1 MLKADFKAYAKAIGA
16 RGKEVSKLSCQ
27 EQVVLEEH
35 ERLSPHLLFEIIRR
49 DGDEELSRP
58 AKALL
63 FSGFI
68 AGILISFSF
77 LFKAVLTM
85 YLPDKPWS
93 NLITSIG
100 YTTGFIIVILGRL
113 QLFTE
118 NTITTIIPLFKDFSP
133 GKFMKVMRL
142 WGLVLLANLTG
153 TLAAAFFFSTPTFV
167 SPELIAVMHDIAS
180 HVVVMTPME
189 NIIKGIPAG
198 ILIAAI
204 VWMMPLSR
212 SFSFFLILFFTYF
225 ISLGGFAHIVVGSG
239 ELAYEVING
248 RADLYDY
255 FIRFLLPTGF
265 GNILGGTLVFTL
277 LIYAQVSEELKDGVE
292 DSCRIK

>member
-1 MLKADFKAYAKAIGA
+1 MLHT
-16 RGKEVSKLSCQ
+16 ESSKLSCQ

-49 DGDEELSRP
+49 DGEEELSRP
-58 AKALL
+58 ARALL

-77 LFKAVLTM
+77 LFKAVLTI
-85 YLPDKPWS
+85 YLPDKPWC

-118 NTITTIIPLFKDFSP
+118 NTITTIIPLFKDFSKV
-133 GKFMKVMRL
+133 KFLKVMRL
-142 WGLVLLANLTG
+142 WGLVLLANLIG
-153 TLAAAFFFSTPTFV
+153 TFLAAIFLSTPIFVTPELAAA
-167 SPELIAVMHDIAS
+167 LHGMAS
-180 HVVVMTPME
+180 HVAAMTPIE

-225 ISLGGFAHIVVGSG
+225 ISLGNFAHVVVGSG

-248 RADLYDY
+248 GAGLYDY
-255 FIRFLLPTGF
+255 FIRFLLPTGL

-277 LIYAQVSEELKDGVE
+277 LIYAQVCEELKDGTE
-292 DSCRIK
+292 GSCRIK

>member
-1 MLKADFKAYAKAIGA
+1 MLHT
-16 RGKEVSKLSCQ
+16 ESSKLSCQ

-49 DGDEELSRP
+49 DGEEELSRP
-58 AKALL
+58 ARALL

-77 LFKAVLTM
+77 LFKAVLTI

-100 YTTGFIIVILGRL
+100 STTGFIVVILGRL

-118 NTITTIIPLFKDFSP
+118 NTITTMIPLFKDFSKV
-133 GKFMKVMRL
+133 KFLRVMRL
-142 WGLVLLANLTG
+142 WGLVLLANLIG
-153 TLAAAFFFSTPTFV
+153 TFLAAIFLSTPIFVTPELAAA
-167 SPELIAVMHDIAS
+167 LHGMAS
-180 HVVVMTPME
+180 HVVAMTPIE

-225 ISLGGFAHIVVGSG
+225 ISLGNFAHVVVGSG
-239 ELAYEVING
+239 ELAYEVMNG
-248 RADLYDY
+248 GAGLYDY
-255 FIRFLLPTGF
+255 FIRFLIPTGF

-277 LIYAQVSEELKDGVE
+277 LIYAQVCEELKDGTE
-292 DSCRIK
+292 GSCRIK

>member
-1 MLKADFKAYAKAIGA
+1 MSQT
-16 RGKEVSKLSCQ
+16 ESSKLSCQ

-49 DGDEELSRP
+49 DGEEELSRP

-77 LFKAVLTM
+77 LFKAVLAL

-118 NTITTIIPLFKDFSP
+118 NTITTMIPLFREFS
-133 GKFMKVMRL
+133 GVKFLNIMRL
-142 WGLVLLANLTG
+142 WGLVLLANLIG
-153 TLAAAFFFSTPTFV
+153 TFTAAIFLSIPTFVTPELAAA
-167 SPELIAVMHDIAS
+167 LHGIAS
-180 HVVVMTPME
+180 HVAAMTPAE
-189 NIIKGIPAG
+189 NVIKGIPAG

-212 SFSFFLILFFTYF
+212 SFSLFLILFFTYF
-225 ISLGGFAHIVVGSG
+225 ISLASFAHVVVGSS

-248 RADLYDY
+248 GANLYDY
-255 FIRFLLPTGF
+255 FIRFLVPTGF

-277 LIYAQVSEELKDGVE
+277 LIYAQVSKELRNGSE
-292 DSCRIK
+292 SCSRIK

>member
-1 MLKADFKAYAKAIGA
+1 MLHT
-16 RGKEVSKLSCQ
+16 ESSKLSCQ

-49 DGDEELSRP
+49 DGEEELSRP
-58 AKALL
+58 ARALL

-77 LFKAVLTM
+77 LFKAVLTI

-100 YTTGFIIVILGRL
+100 YTTGFIVVILGRL

-118 NTITTIIPLFKDFSP
+118 NTITTMIPLFKDFSKV
-133 GKFMKVMRL
+133 KFLRVMRL
-142 WGLVLLANLTG
+142 WGLVLLANLIG
-153 TLAAAFFFSTPTFV
+153 TFLAAIFLSTPIFVTPELAAA
-167 SPELIAVMHDIAS
+167 LHGMAS
-180 HVVVMTPME
+180 HVVAMTPIE

-225 ISLGGFAHIVVGSG
+225 ISLGNFAHVVVGSG

-248 RADLYDY
+248 GAGLYDY
-255 FIRFLLPTGF
+255 FIRFLIPTGF

-277 LIYAQVSEELKDGVE
+277 LIYAQVCEELKDGTE
-292 DSCRIK
+292 GSCRIK

>member
-1 MLKADFKAYAKAIGA
+1 MLNVDVKVE
-16 RGKEVSKLSCQ
+16 GKTIEIKEIASSKLSCQ

-49 DGDEELSRP
+49 DGDEELARP
-58 AKALL
+58 ARALL

-68 AGILISFSF
+68 AGIIISFSF
-77 LFKAVLTM
+77 LFKAVLTI

-100 YTTGFIIVILGRL
+100 YTTGFILVILGRM

-118 NTITTIIPLFKDFSP
+118 NTITTIIPLFKEFS
-133 GKFMKVMRL
+133 GVKFLNIMRL
-142 WGLVLLANLTG
+142 WGLVLLANLIG
-153 TLAAAFFFSTPTFV
+153 TFLAAIFLSMPTFV
-167 SPELIAVMHDIAS
+167 TPELATALHGIAS
-180 HVVVMTPME
+180 HAAAMTPME
-189 NIIKGIPAG
+189 NIVKGIPAG

-212 SFSFFLILFFTYF
+212 SFSLFLILFFTYF
-225 ISLGGFAHIVVGSG
+225 ISLGSFAHVVVGSG

-248 RADLYDY
+248 GAGLYDY
-255 FIRFLLPTGF
+255 FVRFLIPTGF

-277 LIYAQVSEELKDGVE
+277 LIYAQVSTELKDGVDE
-292 DSCRIK
+292 SCRIK

>member
-1 MLKADFKAYAKAIGA
+1 MLHT
-16 RGKEVSKLSCQ
+16 ESSKLSCQ

-100 YTTGFIIVILGRL
+100 YTTGFIVVILGRL

-118 NTITTIIPLFKDFSP
+118 NTITTMIPLFKDFSKV
-133 GKFMKVMRL
+133 KFLRVMRL
-142 WGLVLLANLTG
+142 WGLVLLANLIG
-153 TLAAAFFFSTPTFV
+153 TFLAAIFLSTPIFVTPELAAA
-167 SPELIAVMHDIAS
+167 LHGMAS
-180 HVVVMTPME
+180 HVVAMTPIE

-225 ISLGGFAHIVVGSG
+225 ISLGNFAHVVVGSG

-248 RADLYDY
+248 GASLYDY
-255 FIRFLLPTGF
+255 FVRFLIPTGF

-277 LIYAQVSEELKDGVE
+277 LIYAQVCEELKDGTE
-292 DSCRIK
+292 GSCRIK

>member
-1 MLKADFKAYAKAIGA
+1 MLHT
-16 RGKEVSKLSCQ
+16 ESSKLSCQ

-49 DGDEELSRP
+49 DGEEELSRP
-58 AKALL
+58 ARALL

-77 LFKAVLTM
+77 LFKAVLTI

-100 YTTGFIIVILGRL
+100 YTTGFIVVILGRL

-118 NTITTIIPLFKDFSP
+118 NTITTMIPLFKDFSKV
-133 GKFMKVMRL
+133 KFLRVMRL
-142 WGLVLLANLTG
+142 WGLVLLANLIG
-153 TLAAAFFFSTPTFV
+153 TFLAAIFLSTPIFVTPELAAA
-167 SPELIAVMHDIAS
+167 LHGMAS
-180 HVVVMTPME
+180 HVVAMTPIE

-225 ISLGGFAHIVVGSG
+225 ISLGNFAHVVVGSG

-248 RADLYDY
+248 EASLYDY
-255 FIRFLLPTGF
+255 FVRFLIPTGF

-277 LIYAQVSEELKDGVE
+277 LIYAQVCEELKDGTE
-292 DSCRIK
+292 GSCRIK

>member
-1 MLKADFKAYAKAIGA
+1 MLHT
-16 RGKEVSKLSCQ
+16 ESSKLSCQ

-49 DGDEELSRP
+49 DGEEELSRP
-58 AKALL
+58 ARALL

-77 LFKAVLTM
+77 LFKSVLTI

-100 YTTGFIIVILGRL
+100 YTTGFIVVILGRL

-118 NTITTIIPLFKDFSP
+118 NTITTMIPLFKDFSKV
-133 GKFMKVMRL
+133 KFLRVMRL
-142 WGLVLLANLTG
+142 WGLVLLANLIG
-153 TLAAAFFFSTPTFV
+153 TFLAAIFLSTPIFVTPELAAA
-167 SPELIAVMHDIAS
+167 LHGMAS
-180 HVVVMTPME
+180 HVVAMTPIE

-225 ISLGGFAHIVVGSG
+225 ISLGNFAHVVVGSG

-248 RADLYDY
+248 EASLYDY
-255 FIRFLLPTGF
+255 FVRFLIPTGF

-277 LIYAQVSEELKDGVE
+277 LIYAQVCEELKDGTE
-292 DSCRIK
+292 GSCRIK

>member
-1 MLKADFKAYAKAIGA
+1 MLHT
-16 RGKEVSKLSCQ
+16 ESSKLSCQ

-49 DGDEELSRP
+49 DGEEELSRP
-58 AKALL
+58 ARALL

-77 LFKAVLTM
+77 LFKAVLTI

-100 YTTGFIIVILGRL
+100 YTTGFIVVILGRL

-118 NTITTIIPLFKDFSP
+118 NTITTMIPLFKDFSKV
-133 GKFMKVMRL
+133 KFLRVMRL
-142 WGLVLLANLTG
+142 WGLVLLANLIG
-153 TLAAAFFFSTPTFV
+153 TFLAAIFLSTPIFVTPELAAA
-167 SPELIAVMHDIAS
+167 LHGMAS
-180 HVVVMTPME
+180 HVVAMTPIE

-225 ISLGGFAHIVVGSG
+225 ISLGNFAHVVVGSG
-239 ELAYEVING
+239 ELAYEVMNG
-248 RADLYDY
+248 GAGLYDY
-255 FIRFLLPTGF
+255 FVRFLIPTGF

-277 LIYAQVSEELKDGVE
+277 LIYAQVCEELKDGTE
-292 DSCRIK
+292 GSCRIK

>member
-1 MLKADFKAYAKAIGA
+1 MLHT
-16 RGKEVSKLSCQ
+16 ESSKLSCQ

-49 DGDEELSRP
+49 DGEEELSRP
-58 AKALL
+58 ARALL

-77 LFKAVLTM
+77 LFKAVLTI

-100 YTTGFIIVILGRL
+100 YTTGFIVVILGRL

-118 NTITTIIPLFKDFSP
+118 NTITTMIPLFKDFSKV
-133 GKFMKVMRL
+133 KFLRVMRL
-142 WGLVLLANLTG
+142 WGLVLLANLIG
-153 TLAAAFFFSTPTFV
+153 TFLAAIFLSTPIFVTPELAAA
-167 SPELIAVMHDIAS
+167 LHGMAS
-180 HVVVMTPME
+180 HVVAMTPIE

-225 ISLGGFAHIVVGSG
+225 ISLGNFAHVVVGSG
-239 ELAYEVING
+239 ELAYEVMNG
-248 RADLYDY
+248 GAGLYDY
-255 FIRFLLPTGF
+255 FIRFLIPTGF

-277 LIYAQVSEELKDGVE
+277 LIYAQVCEELKDGTE
-292 DSCRIK
+292 GSCRIK

>member
-1 MLKADFKAYAKAIGA
+1 MLHT
-16 RGKEVSKLSCQ
+16 ESSKLSCQ

-49 DGDEELSRP
+49 DGEEELSRP
-58 AKALL
+58 ARALL

-77 LFKAVLTM
+77 LFKSVLTI

-100 YTTGFIIVILGRL
+100 YTTGFIVVILGRL

-118 NTITTIIPLFKDFSP
+118 NTITTMIPLFKDFSKV
-133 GKFMKVMRL
+133 KFLRVMRL
-142 WGLVLLANLTG
+142 WGLVLLANLIG
-153 TLAAAFFFSTPTFV
+153 TFLAAIFLSTPIFVTPELAAA
-167 SPELIAVMHDIAS
+167 LHGMAS
-180 HVVVMTPME
+180 HVVAMTPIE

-225 ISLGGFAHIVVGSG
+225 ISLGNFAHVVVGSG

-248 RADLYDY
+248 GASLYDY
-255 FIRFLLPTGF
+255 FVRFLIPTGF

-277 LIYAQVSEELKDGVE
+277 LIYAQVCEELKDGTE
-292 DSCRIK
+292 GSCRIK

>member
-1 MLKADFKAYAKAIGA
+1 MLNVDVKVE
-16 RGKEVSKLSCQ
+16 GKTIELKEIASSKLSCQ

-49 DGDEELSRP
+49 DGEEELSRP
-58 AKALL
+58 TKALL

-77 LFKAVLTM
+77 LFKAVLTI

-93 NLITSIG
+93 NLITCIG
-100 YTTGFIIVILGRL
+100 YTTGFILVILGRL

-118 NTITTIIPLFKDFSP
+118 NTITTMIPLFKDFSAV
-133 GKFMKVMRL
+133 KFLNIMRL
-142 WGLVLLANLTG
+142 WGLVLFANLVG
-153 TLAAAFFFSTPTFV
+153 TFCAAIFFSLPTFV
-167 SPELIAVMHDIAS
+167 TPELATALHGIAS
-180 HVVVMTPME
+180 HVVALTPME

-204 VWMMPLSR
+204 VWMMPLAR
-212 SFSFFLILFFTYF
+212 SFSLFLIFFFTYF
-225 ISLGGFAHIVVGSG
+225 ISLGNFAHVVVGSG

-248 RADLYDY
+248 GAGLYDY
-255 FIRFLLPTGF
+255 IFRFLIPTGF
-265 GNILGGTLVFTL
+265 GNILGGTLVITV
-277 LIYAQVSEELKDGVE
+277 LIYAQVSRELKDGIE
-292 DSCRIK
+292 ESCKIR

>member
-1 MLKADFKAYAKAIGA
+1 MLHT
-16 RGKEVSKLSCQ
+16 ESSKLSCQ

-49 DGDEELSRP
+49 DGEEELSRP
-58 AKALL
+58 ARALL

-77 LFKAVLTM
+77 LFKAVLTI

-100 YTTGFIIVILGRL
+100 YTTGFIVVILGRL

-118 NTITTIIPLFKDFSP
+118 NTITTMIPLFKDFSKV
-133 GKFMKVMRL
+133 KFLRVMRL
-142 WGLVLLANLTG
+142 WGLVLLANLIG
-153 TLAAAFFFSTPTFV
+153 TFLAAIFLSTPIFVTPELAAA
-167 SPELIAVMHDIAS
+167 LHGMAS
-180 HVVVMTPME
+180 HVVAMTPIE

-225 ISLGGFAHIVVGSG
+225 ISLGNFAHVVVGSG

-248 RADLYDY
+248 GASLYDY
-255 FIRFLLPTGF
+255 FVRFLIPTGF

-277 LIYAQVSEELKDGVE
+277 LIYAQVCEELKDGTE
-292 DSCRIK
+292 GSCRIK

>member
-1 MLKADFKAYAKAIGA
+1 MLHTEA
-16 RGKEVSKLSCQ
+16 SKLSCQ

-49 DGDEELSRP
+49 DGEEELSRP
-58 AKALL
+58 ARALL

-77 LFKAVLTM
+77 LFKAILTI
-85 YLPDKPWS
+85 YLPDQPWC

-118 NTITTIIPLFKDFSP
+118 NTITTIIPLFKDFSKV
-133 GKFMKVMRL
+133 KFLKVMRL
-142 WGLVLLANLTG
+142 WGLVLLANLIG
-153 TLAAAFFFSTPTFV
+153 TFLAAIFLSTPIFVTPELAAA
-167 SPELIAVMHDIAS
+167 LHGMAS
-180 HVVVMTPME
+180 HVVAMTPIE

-225 ISLGGFAHIVVGSG
+225 ISLGNFAHVVVGSG

-248 RADLYDY
+248 EAGLYDY
-255 FIRFLLPTGF
+255 FIRFLLPTGL

-277 LIYAQVSEELKDGVE
+277 LIYAQVCEELKDGTE
-292 DSCRIK
+292 GSCRIK

>member
-1 MLKADFKAYAKAIGA
+1 MLNVDVKVE
-16 RGKEVSKLSCQ
+16 GKTIELKEIASSKLSCQ

-49 DGDEELSRP
+49 DGEEELSRP
-58 AKALL
+58 TKALL

-77 LFKAVLTM
+77 LFKAVLTI

-93 NLITSIG
+93 NLITCIG
-100 YTTGFIIVILGRL
+100 YTTGFILVILGRL

-118 NTITTIIPLFKDFSP
+118 NTITTMIPLFKDFS
-133 GKFMKVMRL
+133 GVKFLNIMRL
-142 WGLVLLANLTG
+142 WGLVLLANLVG
-153 TLAAAFFFSTPTFV
+153 TCCAAIFFSLPTFV
-167 SPELIAVMHDIAS
+167 TPELATALHGIAS
-180 HVVVMTPME
+180 HVVALTPME

-212 SFSFFLILFFTYF
+212 SFSLFLIFFFTYF
-225 ISLGGFAHIVVGSG
+225 ISLGNFAHVVVGSG

-248 RADLYDY
+248 GAGLYDY
-255 FIRFLLPTGF
+255 IFRFLIPTGF
-265 GNILGGTLVFTL
+265 GNILGGTLVFTV
-277 LIYAQVSEELKDGVE
+277 LIYAQVSRELKDGIE
-292 DSCRIK
+292 ESCKIR

>member
-1 MLKADFKAYAKAIGA
+1 MLHT
-16 RGKEVSKLSCQ
+16 ESSKLSCQ

-49 DGDEELSRP
+49 DGEEELSRP
-58 AKALL
+58 ARALL

-77 LFKAVLTM
+77 LFKAVLTI

-100 YTTGFIIVILGRL
+100 YTTGFIVVILGRL

-118 NTITTIIPLFKDFSP
+118 NTITTMIPLFKDFSKV
-133 GKFMKVMRL
+133 KFLRVMRL
-142 WGLVLLANLTG
+142 WGLVLLANLIG
-153 TLAAAFFFSTPTFV
+153 TFLAAIFLSTPIFVTTELAAA
-167 SPELIAVMHDIAS
+167 LHGMAS
-180 HVVVMTPME
+180 HVVAMTPIE

-225 ISLGGFAHIVVGSG
+225 ISLGNFAHVVVGSG
-239 ELAYEVING
+239 ELAYEVMNG
-248 RADLYDY
+248 GAGLYDY
-255 FIRFLLPTGF
+255 FIRFLIPTGF

-277 LIYAQVSEELKDGVE
+277 LIYAQVCEELKDGTE
-292 DSCRIK
+292 GSCRIK

>member
-1 MLKADFKAYAKAIGA
+1 MLNVDVKVE
-16 RGKEVSKLSCQ
+16 GKTIELKEIASSKLSCQ

-49 DGDEELSRP
+49 DGEEELSRP
-58 AKALL
+58 TKALL

-77 LFKAVLTM
+77 LFKAVLTI

-93 NLITSIG
+93 NLITCIG
-100 YTTGFIIVILGRL
+100 YTTGFILVILGRL

-118 NTITTIIPLFKDFSP
+118 NTITTMIPLFKDFSAV
-133 GKFMKVMRL
+133 KFLNIMRL
-142 WGLVLLANLTG
+142 WGLVLFANLVG
-153 TLAAAFFFSTPTFV
+153 TCCAAIFFSLPTFV
-167 SPELIAVMHDIAS
+167 TPELATALHGIAS
-180 HVVVMTPME
+180 HVVALTPME

-204 VWMMPLSR
+204 VWMMPLAR
-212 SFSFFLILFFTYF
+212 SFSLFLIFFFTYF
-225 ISLGGFAHIVVGSG
+225 ISLGNFAHVVVGSG

-248 RADLYDY
+248 GAGLYDY
-255 FIRFLLPTGF
+255 IFRFLIPTGF
-265 GNILGGTLVFTL
+265 GNILGGTLVFTV
-277 LIYAQVSEELKDGVE
+277 LIYAQVSRELKDGIE
-292 DSCRIK
+292 ESCKIR

>member
-1 MLKADFKAYAKAIGA
+1 MLHT
-16 RGKEVSKLSCQ
+16 ESSKLSCQ

-49 DGDEELSRP
+49 DGEEELSRP
-58 AKALL
+58 ARALL

-77 LFKAVLTM
+77 LFKAVLTI

-100 YTTGFIIVILGRL
+100 YTTGFIVVILGRL

-118 NTITTIIPLFKDFSP
+118 NTITTMIPLFKDFSKV
-133 GKFMKVMRL
+133 KFLRVMRL
-142 WGLVLLANLTG
+142 WGLVLLANLIG
-153 TLAAAFFFSTPTFV
+153 TFLAAIFLSTPIFVTSELAAA
-167 SPELIAVMHDIAS
+167 LHGMAS
-180 HVVVMTPME
+180 HVVAMTPIE

-225 ISLGGFAHIVVGSG
+225 ISLGNFAHVVVGSG

-248 RADLYDY
+248 GASLYDY
-255 FIRFLLPTGF
+255 FVRFLIPTGF

-277 LIYAQVSEELKDGVE
+277 LIYAQVCEELKDGTE
-292 DSCRIK
+292 GSCRIK

>member
-1 MLKADFKAYAKAIGA
+1 MLHT
-16 RGKEVSKLSCQ
+16 ESSKLSCQ

-49 DGDEELSRP
+49 DGEEELSRP
-58 AKALL
+58 ARALL

-77 LFKAVLTM
+77 LFKAVLTI

-118 NTITTIIPLFKDFSP
+118 NTITTMIPLFKDFSKV
-133 GKFMKVMRL
+133 KFLRVMRL
-142 WGLVLLANLTG
+142 WGLVLLANLIG
-153 TLAAAFFFSTPTFV
+153 TFLAAIFLSTPIFVTPELAAALHS
-167 SPELIAVMHDIAS
+167 MAS
-180 HVVVMTPME
+180 HVVAMTPIE

-225 ISLGGFAHIVVGSG
+225 ISLGNFAHVVVGSG
-239 ELAYEVING
+239 ELAYEVMNG
-248 RADLYDY
+248 GAGLYDY
-255 FIRFLLPTGF
+255 FIRFLIPTGF

-277 LIYAQVSEELKDGVE
+277 LIYAQVCEELKDGTE
-292 DSCRIK
+292 GSCRIK